1 MGTPRATPRL
11 FAGPGRRFIRY
22 RRSAPPFVHVP
33 MIRLTGPQETNPKL
47 LLKRVEQLKE
57 EAKVAQKACKSSE
70 SIEVYVFRLF
80 SPKSRLCCRISV
92 FAHDPTAARVVGRHH

>member
-1 MGTPRATPRL
+1 MGTRFATPRSFAGPRRHLIRRYRRATP
-11 FAGPGRRFIRY
+11 PSGRASI
-22 RRSAPPFVHVP
+22 
-33 MIRLTGPQETNPKL
+33 IRLTGPQESNPKL

-80 SPKSRLCCRISV
+80 SPKSR
-92 FAHDPTAARVVGRHH
+92 